1 MAFWLDFAFIA
12 RNSFPGSLL
21 SGLPVILSGSACG
34 LFLNRP
40 QTGIKPLLLHKY
52 TRNTYC
58 VHTKRISTYTYGISA
73 IFAVVTRR
81 IELIFQRF
89 EIRPKLPLPLG

>member
-1 MAFWLDFAFIA
+1 MP
-12 RNSFPGSLL
+12 RNSFRGSLL

-52 TRNTYC
+52 T
-58 VHTKRISTYTYGISA
+58 
-73 IFAVVTRR
+73 
-81 IELIFQRF
+81 
-89 EIRPKLPLPLG
+89 